1 MRCRKAWGAVPRAL
15 TALCFSPAF
24 LLAQVGTGSPQEP
37 GQLASTNAVHP
48 LSLREKFDYRV
59 VQSFGLRGLVGAGFG
74 AAIGQAEDRPKE
86 WGEGASGFATRYG
99 SSFAGNFSRQ
109 AMMFA
114 MESSLHE
121 DPRYFPSED
130 KGFTARLKS
139 VLLQTVTT
147 RTDYGTRQFAYARIS
162 SAFATGQ
169 LVNAWQ
175 PRSTGSVGDGFT
187 RGAIMLGGDAGYNF
201 LQEFVPFLRPHTLG
215 RRP

>member
-1 MRCRKAWGAVPRAL
+1 MRRTQAWRVGTRAL
-15 TALCFSPAF
+15 IVLCCLPAF
-24 LLAQVGTGSPQEP
+24 LPAQVGTGSPQEP
-37 GQLASTNAVHP
+37 GQLATTQAVHP
-48 LSLREKFDYRV
+48 LSIREKFDYRV
-59 VQSFGLRGLVGAGFG
+59 VQSFGLRGFLGAGVG

-109 AMMFA
+109 AMTFA

-139 VLLQTVTT
+139 VLVQTVTT
-147 RTDYGTRQFAYARIS
+147 RTDYGTRQIAYARIS

-175 PRSTGSVGDGFT
+175 PRSTGSVGDGFM

-201 LQEFVPFLRPHTLG
+201 LQEFVPFLRPHTL
-215 RRP
+215 RHHN